1 MAKLPSP
8 SSEEVSPDLEKLLE
22 LSRTVHGRASLAS
35 TNAMPALLKSVAKAS
50 NLQIQSSS
58 LKLVRNL
65 CAGEVSNQDSFIRNG
80 GVEVVS
86 DVLSDLGFDSDLG
99 IGVVRMGLQVLGN
112 VCLGGEDHRKAVWD
126 RFFPDELLRI
136 SRIRRLEVVDP
147 LCMVLWTCS
156 DGMDERVAQICGSR
170 GLGIVA
176 EIVRTASEVGSQE
189 HWLVMLFSKIC
200 FEESSFSQLFNE
212 LGSAT
217 AAADVMNNRDDYY
230 SAPQSFLLSFLSER
244 LSCKLDEIS
253 VSNEFALSVYG
264 VLKKAYE
271 IIDFSSQGKSG
282 LPTGSP
288 SIDVLGYSVTI
299 LRDVCAMEDQG
310 RSKIEGSVNVVESLL
325 SLGFLDFL
333 LDVLRSLEP
342 PEIIRKSM
350 SQGENNAVR
359 TYSDSWK
366 LCPYKGFRRDIVA
379 VIVNCLYRR
388 KHVQDEIREK
398 NGILLLMQQCVA
410 DEHNPF
416 LREWGIWTMRNLLE
430 GNEENQRV
438 VAEMEL
444 QGSVEVPELT
454 KLGLR
459 VEVDQKNRRAKLVN
473 IS

>member
-1 MAKLPSP
+1 M
-8 SSEEVSPDLEKLLE
+8 V
-22 LSRTVHGRASLAS
+22 
-35 TNAMPALLKSVAKAS
+35 
-50 NLQIQSSS
+50 
-58 LKLVRNL
+58 
-65 CAGEVSNQDSFIRNG
+65 
-80 GVEVVS
+80 
-86 DVLSDLGFDSDLG
+86 
-99 IGVVRMGLQVLGN
+99 LQVLGN
-112 VCLGGEDHRKAVWD
+112 VCLAGKDHRKAVWN
-126 RFFPDELLRI
+126 RFFPDEFLGI
-136 SRIRRLEVVDP
+136 SSIRRLEVVDP
-147 LCMVLWTCS
+147 LCMVLWNCC
-156 DGMDERVAQICGSR
+156 DGMDERVAEICGSR
-170 GLGIVA
+170 GLKIMA

-189 HWLVMLFSKIC
+189 HWLVLLFSKIC

-217 AAADVMNNRDDYY
+217 MAVNDVKNQDDYY
-230 SAPQSFLLSFLSER
+230 TAPQSFILSFLSER
-244 LSCKLDEIS
+244 LNCKLDEIS
-253 VSNEFALSVYG
+253 VSNDFALSAYG

-271 IIDFSSQGKSG
+271 TIDFSLRGNSG

-299 LRDVCAMEDQG
+299 LRDVCAKEGQG
-310 RSKIEGSVNVVESLL
+310 RSKIEGSVDVVDSLL

-333 LDVLRSLEP
+333 LDILRSLEP
-342 PEIIRKSM
+342 PEIIRKSI
-350 SQGENNAVR
+350 SQGENNAVH
-359 TYSDSWK
+359 THSKSWK
-366 LCPYKGFRRDIVA
+366 LCPYKGFRRDVVA

-430 GNEENQRV
+430 GNEENQRI

-444 QGSVEVPELT
+444 QGSVEVPELA

-459 VEVDQKNRRAKLVN
+459 VEVDQKSRRAKLVN

>member
-1 MAKLPSP
+1 MAKPPSP
-8 SSEEVSPDLEKLLE
+8 SSEEVPPDLEKLLE

-35 TNAMPALLKSVAKAS
+35 MNAMPALLKSVAKAS

-58 LKLVRNL
+58 LKLIRNL
-65 CAGEVSNQDSFIRNG
+65 CAGRFRIRTR
-80 GVEVVS
+80 
-86 DVLSDLGFDSDLG
+86 FDSDLG
-99 IGVVRMGLQVLGN
+99 IEVVRMGLQVLGN

-126 RFFPDELLRI
+126 RFFPDEFLRI

-176 EIVRTASEVGSQE
+176 EIVRTASE
-189 HWLVMLFSKIC
+189 
-200 FEESSFSQLFNE
+200 
-212 LGSAT
+212 
-217 AAADVMNNRDDYY
+217 
-230 SAPQSFLLSFLSER
+230 
-244 LSCKLDEIS
+244 
-253 VSNEFALSVYG
+253 
-264 VLKKAYE
+264 
-271 IIDFSSQGKSG
+271 GKSG

-333 LDVLRSLEP
+333 LDILRSLEP